1 MKQLCT
7 LAILLSFFLIS
18 TNATIKKGN
27 KKLKSFSIPPK
38 KVEIRRL
45 QNDNETEAPSDLYDS
60 TEPTTDEIETT
71 LPDTPN
77 TTQLEP
83 DTTLPPAT
91 QPATTV
97 PATSAPTTYIPTTT
111 VPSAQRDYEPEQEAI
126 SGFWLYGFDGFNTV
140 SPTPTVVT
148 IVWTTYF
155 RYVGGHIPLYV
166 TFTALFYF
174 NSGFRNLEESEEAPD
189 ETEKINCYYNESYGA
204 EAFLK
209 YDCKGEAPAEIQ
221 DISRIEILPEVE
233 VEGRKLSANA
243 LTVSIDAQ
251 QQMSNILNQKGD
263 VYESLLQ
270 FTKSY
275 NLQNGTLE
283 ADENNR
289 KFYIR
294 KLNLNIKNSEAE
306 NAILGNH
313 NFTFR
318 YHNRVTNQTTTR
330 EKECSVEKNS
340 DGETYDIECEV
351 EKTGDFR
358 YWTNNAL
365 SSDKDNNLI
374 LNVLVDGKDYA
385 DFYDEETK
393 ESTQNSTASYSR
405 SYFYNKSSKGLSGG
419 AIAGIVIVC
428 IVALVVIS
436 VLIILLRRRKVG
448 KIEENDSTASA
459 LGMNNI

>member
-27 KKLKSFSIPPK
+27 KKIKSFSIPPK

-45 QNDNETEAPSDLYDS
+45 QSDNETEAPSDLYDS

-71 LPDTPN
+71 I
-77 TTQLEP
+77 P
-83 DTTLPPAT
+83 DTTVPATT

-97 PATSAPTTYIPTTT
+97 PATTAPTTYVPPPTT
-111 VPSAQRDYEPEQEAI
+111 VPVPQRNYEPEPEAI
-126 SGFWLYGFDGFNTV
+126 SGFWLYGFDGFNVLT
-140 SPTPTVVT
+140 PTPTVAVVT

-155 RYVGGHIPLYV
+155 RYVGGHIPLFV
-166 TFTALFYF
+166 TFTAAFYY
-174 NSGFRNLEESEEAPD
+174 NSGFRNLEESEETPD
-189 ETEKINCYYNESYGA
+189 ETEKVNCYYNESYGG
-204 EAFLK
+204 ESFLK
-209 YDCKGEAPAEIQ
+209 YDCRGEAPADMA

-243 LTVSIDAQ
+243 LTLSLDAQ
-251 QQMSNILNQKGD
+251 NQMSNILNQRGD
-263 VYESLLQ
+263 IYGSALQ
-270 FTKSY
+270 FTKAY

-283 ADENNR
+283 ADEENR

-294 KLNLNIKNSEAE
+294 KLNLNIKNSESEKAV
-306 NAILGNH
+306 LGSH
-313 NFTFR
+313 IFTFR
-318 YHNRVTNQTTTR
+318 YHDRVTNQTTTR
-330 EKECSVEKNS
+330 ERQCSVVKNS

-351 EKTGDFR
+351 EKNGDFR

-365 SSDKDNNLI
+365 SIDKESNLAF
-374 LNVLVDGKDYA
+374 NVLVDGKDYA
-385 DFYDEETK
+385 DFYDKETK
-393 ESTQNSTASYSR
+393 ESTQNSTSYSR

-436 VLIILLRRRKVG
+436 VLVILLRRRKVG
-448 KIEENDSTASA
+448 RVEENDSTASA